1 MINTLT
7 LIALLKPTAAFVF
20 NFKRLSYLLTVPVSI
35 LTAVLAAAYFFPVV
49 SLAETVEVRLH
60 INFYTLSAIAFFF
73 IFLPVSVMRR
83 TQELLF
89 FGEASSTAR
98 VFWPEFDRLFLKCVS
113 MCFLLFFFSVVS
125 SVVLMAAFFVLAGYF
140 IGLPD
145 QTDLFLWSGLF
156 LLSPYFCVRFIL
168 KLPSIVAGRSLGWWP
183 AWKLTGRIGIMMMA
197 LFAMFLF
204 MPTMIVAIAYFFT
217 GKVAGAELFWGTF
230 GVSSAVLFSTV
241 LFSAYC
247 GYLYTYAT
255 SKA

>member
-1 MINTLT
+1 MIDTLT

-20 NFKRLSYLLTVPVSI
+20 NFKRLSYLLTVPVLI
-35 LTAVLAAAYFFPVV
+35 LTAVLAGTYFFPVF

-60 INFYTLSAIAFFF
+60 INFYTLSAVVFFC

-89 FGEASSTAR
+89 FGEDSSTAR
-98 VFWPEFDRLFLKCVS
+98 VFWPNFDRLFLKCVLT
-113 MCFLLFFFSVVS
+113 CFLLFVLSVVL
-125 SVVLMAAFFVLAGYF
+125 SVVLMTAFFIFVGHF

-145 QTDLFLWSGLF
+145 QTDFFLWSGLF
-156 LLSPYFCVRFIL
+156 LLSPYFCVRFIF

-204 MPTMIVAIAYFFT
+204 MPMLIVATAYFVT
-217 GKVAGAELFWGTF
+217 GKIAGAELFWGTF
-230 GVSSAVLFSTV
+230 GVSTAVLFSTV

-247 GYLYTYAT
+247 GYLYTYVT
-255 SKA
+255 SEA